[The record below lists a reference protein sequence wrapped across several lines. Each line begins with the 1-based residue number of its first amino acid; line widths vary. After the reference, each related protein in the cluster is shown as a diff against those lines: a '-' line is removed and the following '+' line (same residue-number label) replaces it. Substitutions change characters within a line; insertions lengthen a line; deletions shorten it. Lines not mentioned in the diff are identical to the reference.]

1 MILDMLILICCVMAV
16 SFLLVALSA
25 WLCGIILEYYPSDA
39 MMQHINDQI
48 AVELDNWRKE
58 VAYPV
63 PSFLY
68 GNYSVRCSLNTALAT
83 QKKVHRLASRV
94 LWYRPKK
101 NHPYYQSIKI
111 MRDAHIRNCELYIRE
126 LLDAYEN
133 YLKDDISMR

>member
-39 MMQHINDQI
+39 MMKSINDQI
-48 AVELDNWRKE
+48 SLEMDRWRGGVVHVNSNWLS
-58 VAYPV
+58 AH
-63 PSFLY
+63 
-68 GNYSVRCSLNTALAT
+68 YSVRCSLNTTLAT